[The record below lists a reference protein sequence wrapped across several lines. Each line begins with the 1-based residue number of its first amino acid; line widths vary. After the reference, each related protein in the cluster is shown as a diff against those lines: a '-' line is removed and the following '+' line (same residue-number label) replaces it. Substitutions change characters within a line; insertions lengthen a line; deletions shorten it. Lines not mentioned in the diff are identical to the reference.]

1 VGSLLSSIYV
11 GKTEFEVV
19 DRVNT
24 VTKLRDPSNG
34 NNFLKS
40 RLTIEQLRKT
50 LCQGVQQTELNWT
63 GTHSM
68 SKCERF
74 CYNCDELPD
83 FI

>member
-1 VGSLLSSIYV
+1 VLFFLYFIYTFTTLLLHYSNAKVGSLLSSIYV

-50 LCQGVQQTELNWT
+50 LCQGVQQTELN
-63 GTHSM
+63 
-68 SKCERF
+68 
-74 CYNCDELPD
+74 
-83 FI
+83 